1 VAKRTL
7 ARSVAGP
14 DHRTTWPS
22 ADELAVATIGP
33 CEHPSPIPAHG
44 EPYVDERDRVL
55 LCQTR
60 LQLAPF
66 LETRAEPPSFEP
78 AGPRAR
84 VAFDPSTLVCGVVTC
99 GGLCPG
105 LNNVV
110 RAIVLSLTYAYG
122 VKRILGFR
130 YGYAG
135 LAANGPHEPLHL
147 TPQVVDTLH
156 EQGGTLLGS
165 SRGPQDVGGMVDT
178 LERLGVGILFV
189 LGGDG
194 GLRGASAIHAEIA
207 RRGRRIG
214 VVGVPKTI
222 DNDLQWTWRTFG
234 FSTAVDAAR
243 TIIQAAH
250 TEARAAWNGV
260 GLVKLMGRHSGFIAA
275 HATLANNDVNF
286 CLVPEVPLVLAGEGG
301 FLPALEKRLDDRHH
315 AVVVVA
321 EGVGQELLNAGK
333 PAERDASGN
342 VKLADVGVFLRDAI
356 ARWLAAH
363 GKPVTIRY
371 FDPTYLIRSMPANPM
386 DAQYCLTL
394 GQHAVH
400 AGMAGRTN
408 MVVCAWSNRFVNV
421 PIPLVIEARRYLD
434 PAGEEWQR
442 VLETTGQ
449 RALMRAG

>member
-1 VAKRTL
+1 MGSANGDQHQAVLRQA
-7 ARSVAGP
+7 
-14 DHRTTWPS
+14 WPS
-22 ADELAVATIGP
+22 REQVAIATLGP
-33 CEHPSPIPAHG
+33 CTVPSPIPPHR
-44 EPYVDERDRVL
+44 EPFVDQRDRVL
-55 LCQTR
+55 LCQST
-60 LQLAPF
+60 LELEPF
-66 LETRAEPPSFEP
+66 LESGREPPSFER
-78 AGPRAR
+78 AGAR
-84 VAFDPSTLVCGVVTC
+84 REIFFDPERLTCGIVTC

-122 VKRILGFR
+122 VERILGFR
-130 YGYAG
+130 YGYEG
-135 LAANGPHEPLHL
+135 LAAGSRHEPRALS
-147 TPQVVDTLH
+147 PAVVDTQH
-156 EQGGTLLGS
+156 EQGGTFLGS

-194 GLRGASAIHAEIA
+194 GLRGASTIHAEIA
-207 RRGRRIG
+207 RRGRPIA

-222 DNDLQWTWRTFG
+222 DNDLQWTWRSFG

-243 TIIQAAH
+243 TVIQAAH

-286 CLVPEVPLVLAGEGG
+286 CLVPEVPLVLEGENG
-301 FLPALEKRLDDRHH
+301 FLADLERRLAVKHH

-321 EGVGQELLNAGK
+321 EGTGQELARHGK
-333 PAERDASGN
+333 PLERDKSGN
-342 VKLADVGVFLRDAI
+342 VKLHDIGLFLRDEI
-356 ARWLAAH
+356 TRYFTARQQEVL
-363 GKPVTIRY
+363 IRY
-371 FDPTYLIRSMPANPM
+371 IDPSYVIRSMPANPM

-408 MVVCAWSNRFVNV
+408 MLVSAWSNRFVNV
-421 PIPLVIEARRYLD
+421 PIPLAIEGRRQLD

-442 VLETTGQ
+442 VMESTGQ
-449 RALMRAG
+449 S

>member
-1 VAKRTL
+1 MAKRPEAT
-7 ARSVAGP
+7 AGSERSR
-14 DHRTTWPS
+14 RTTWPS
-22 ADELAVATIGP
+22 SDELAVEAVGA
-33 CEHPSPIPAHG
+33 CDQPSPIPPHG
-44 EPYVDERDRVL
+44 EPYVDDRDRVL

-60 LQLAPF
+60 LELAPF
-66 LETRAEPPSFEP
+66 LESRAEPPSFEP
-78 AGPRAR
+78 AGPRPR
-84 VAFDPSTLVCGVVTC
+84 IAFDPSALTCGVLTC

-105 LNNVV
+105 LNNVL
-110 RAIVLSLTYAYG
+110 RAIVLSSTYAYG
-122 VKRILGFR
+122 VQRILGFR

-135 LAANGPHEPLHL
+135 LAAGSPHEPMQL
-147 TPQVVDTLH
+147 TPRVVDTLH

-207 RRGRRIG
+207 RRGRKIA

-234 FSTAVDAAR
+234 FSTAVEAAR
-243 TIIQAAH
+243 SVIQAAH

-275 HATLANNDVNF
+275 HATLASNDVNF
-286 CLVPEVPLVLAGEGG
+286 CLVPEVPLVLEGEGG
-301 FLPALEKRLDDRHH
+301 FLAALERRLDDRRH

-321 EGVGQELLNAGK
+321 EGTGQDLLNAGK
-333 PAERDASGN
+333 PVQRDASGN
-342 VKLADVGVFLRDAI
+342 VKLADVGVFLRDEIGRWFA
-356 ARWLAAH
+356 ARK
-363 GKPVTIRY
+363 KPVTIRY
-371 FDPTYLIRSMPANPM
+371 FDPTYYIRSLPANPM
-386 DAQYCLTL
+386 DAQFCLTL

-400 AGMAGRTN
+400 AAMAGRTN
-408 MVVCAWSNRFVNV
+408 MVVCAWSNRFANV
-421 PIPLVIEARRYLD
+421 PIPLVIAERRYLD

-449 RALMRAG
+449 RALMRAD